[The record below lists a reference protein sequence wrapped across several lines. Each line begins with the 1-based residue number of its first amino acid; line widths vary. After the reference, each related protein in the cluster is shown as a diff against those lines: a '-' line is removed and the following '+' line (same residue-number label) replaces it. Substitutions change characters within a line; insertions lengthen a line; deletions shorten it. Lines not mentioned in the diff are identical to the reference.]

1 MSEFATRT
9 KRDLRIFS
17 DRVGVKTFFWKF
29 NFWFLNLRLLSLYPK
44 FGLNRFTR
52 SRDSAMG
59 LFWAGCVFY
68 IVVEFEVDGMPPNE
82 STKKGRKTLRGN
94 TTKISSILRSFLK
107 YLTKNTLGKKIS
119 CLSDNFKI
127 FVIQPVRFLVM
138 FKLIYF

>member
-1 MSEFATRT
+1 
-9 KRDLRIFS
+9 
-17 DRVGVKTFFWKF
+17 
-29 NFWFLNLRLLSLYPK
+29 
-44 FGLNRFTR
+44 
-52 SRDSAMG
+52 
-59 LFWAGCVFY
+59 
-68 IVVEFEVDGMPPNE
+68 MPPNE